1 MKTRGA
7 AWIGGVLCN
16 PKSAHWHWARQRKW
30 AAGWRE
36 LTAYVCKGIVD
47 AAPEVPKRITLTAHV
62 TRKFDALNLQVV
74 LSPIIDGLQV
84 AKPASIRK
92 VRAGFCGVRLATSP
106 GMPGA
111 GVIDNDGN
119 PAHQITLAQVVDRER
134 QGVEVVVEVMKKED
148 GG

>member
-1 MKTRGA
+1 MKTRGT

-47 AAPEVPKRITLTAHV
+47 AAPAVPKKITLTAHV
-62 TRKFDALNLQVV
+62 KRQFDELNLQVV

-84 AKPASIRK
+84 AKPASIRRGK
-92 VRAGFCGVRLATSP
+92 NGRLITYS

-111 GVIDNDGN
+111 GVIDSDGN
-119 PAHQITLAQVVDRER
+119 DAHQITLAQVVDRER
-134 QGVEVVVEVMKKED
+134 QGVEVVVEVL
-148 GG
+148 